1 MNNCIEEM
9 VRLGEDSVLEVKSI
23 RIPGKHVVEPDA
35 KDIADE
41 IAAVA
46 NSSGATF
53 FFGVNDKTHEVEGIP
68 LEKLDIAETWVRN
81 LCNDAVKPAVVATIR
96 KVAVCDYYG
105 RNYGRKEGCNYGRR
119 SKKPGGYGKN
129 YGRNPGIDTKDAA
142 NANERDGRSLWNY
155 RGWHIL
161 AYKAIAGERDVAP
174 HRTQEGRALG
184 GCGEVI
190 GHGTCRTCRCV

>member
-1 MNNCIEEM
+1 MAETTRMNNCIEEM

-96 KVAVCDYYG
+96 KVAVCDS
-105 RNYGRKEGCNYGRR
+105 EGAERYVIRVDEKRVDMHMPFSLPHGRR
-119 SKKPGGYGKN
+119 SSRRRERAHYGQARRGSACHSHGVWKAV
-129 YGRNPGIDTKDAA
+129 RIAA
-142 NANERDGRSLWNY
+142 R
-155 RGWHIL
+155 I
-161 AYKAIAGERDVAP
+161 
-174 HRTQEGRALG
+174 
-184 GCGEVI
+184 
-190 GHGTCRTCRCV
+190 